1 MFNVVLVAV
10 HLIFERSSEKKK
22 VKKFQDHWHNF
33 AWFYLLL
40 EEAGLS
46 LWALTLHTE

>member
-1 MFNVVLVAV
+1 MFKVVLVAV
-10 HLIFERSSEKKK
+10 HLIFERSSEKK
-22 VKKFQDHWHNF
+22 VKKFQDHRHNF